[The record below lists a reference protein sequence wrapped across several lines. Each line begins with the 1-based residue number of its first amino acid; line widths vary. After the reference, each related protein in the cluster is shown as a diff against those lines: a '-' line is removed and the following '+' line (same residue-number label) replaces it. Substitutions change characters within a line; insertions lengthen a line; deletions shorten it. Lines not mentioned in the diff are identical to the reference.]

1 MAMSKRTS
9 ERNNPLSRQ
18 GYNELRKRYRKQLI
32 RSVYPT
38 EVLLSA
44 LCAIESFD
52 KKVQYIRSMETKEE
66 IVDKLLSLPDDE
78 NFERTINHFM
88 SALSENGHA
97 HVAKVFTTGSNKELL
112 TDENYQLLSDKL
124 ADLCTY
130 LDPACTIIHSLISG
144 GVFTQSDADRV
155 EVQTTATTQVGEM
168 IKILLCKPNDSYQ
181 RFINILERNDQE
193 HVVYILTGNG
203 NGSGNGSPPISK
215 ANLNRINKQRQTI
228 VKHMDS
234 MHTSFVSTLVSSG
247 VFTDYDRERAEAVKV
262 RHKRNE
268 EILNILVRKS
278 TRHLKSFIAAL
289 RETHQGHIAD
299 FLAGLELHGTVDP
312 SCSTEQQPLVE
323 SKLRPALAKKLDDK
337 ESEISHALDAVGIH
351 DSGVDFGC
359 IRIWFKFLTKETLD
373 MMRSSDELDR
383 LFTKQCCALEE
394 MSDISLQR
402 IHIEIPDSEFRR
414 CEQIIDER
422 KTLMTPE
429 HQHAL
434 QLATDRMADKI
445 SVDENLL
452 KGLSLGEYREDAIL
466 NQSSSEEKAKV
477 LLEVMMCRPDCE
489 FEQLLSVLRKSHHTK
504 VATFIM
510 SK

>member
-97 HVAKVFTTGSNKELL
+97 HVAKVFTTGSNEELL

-130 LDPACTIIHSLISG
+130 LDPACTIIHSLISER
-144 GVFTQSDADRV
+144 VFTQSDADRV
-155 EVQTTATTQVGEM
+155 EVQTTATTQVVEM

-203 NGSGNGSPPISK
+203 SPPISK
-215 ANLNRINKQRQTI
+215 ANLNLINKQRQTI

-247 VFTDYDRERAEAVKV
+247 VLTDYDRERAEAVKV

-278 TRHLKSFIAAL
+278 TRHLESFIAAL
-289 RETHQGHIAD
+289 RETRQDHIAD
-299 FLAGLELHGTVDP
+299 FLAGLEVHGTLHAI
-312 SCSTEQQPLVE
+312 CLTEQQPFVE
-323 SKLRPALAKKLDDK
+323 SKLKSALDEKLDDK

-351 DSGVDFGC
+351 DSRVDFGC

-373 MMRSSDELDR
+373 MMRSSDELDG
-383 LFTKQCCALEE
+383 LFTKHCCALEE
-394 MSDISLQR
+394 LSDISLQR
-402 IHIEIPDSEFRR
+402 IHVEIPDSEFRR

-429 HQHAL
+429 NQYAL
-434 QLATDRMADKI
+434 QLATDKMANKM

-452 KGLSLGEYREDAIL
+452 KGLSLSEYSEDAIL